1 MALLQCRLWDTSSP
15 ICLWSRPNGGCAAT
29 QLHSVRANAPIAETI
44 FFTNTSFLIFFDF
57 HISGNVRDMLNS
69 PSIKLHRKLNVP
81 FISGTEAF
89 IAGTFCVEISRP
101 VEEIQCVSWRKA
113 DVWGPFSRQTT
124 ATAATSSST
133 LLVFHVMFVWKYK
146 YKTQP
151 TCQALYILQI

>member
-1 MALLQCRLWDTSSP
+1 MNRGGAPSVPVMRHFLPNLSLEPTKRRLRCHPTSLCARQCTDRWANFL
-15 ICLWSRPNGGCAAT
+15 R
-29 QLHSVRANAPIAETI
+29 QHFFLH
-44 FFTNTSFLIFFDF
+44 F
-57 HISGNVRDMLNS
+57 SGDARDMLNS

-89 IAGTFCVEISRP
+89 IAGTFCVEIWRP

-133 LLVFHVMFVWKYK
+133 LHVFYVMFVWKYK

-151 TCQALYILQI
+151 TFQALYILQI